1 MSQSLDILSRSL
13 QTESCAIQGQR
24 PYIDLDRMI
33 DEEQR
38 KKPGLGSQLETQ
50 NKTGKIDSQS

>member
-1 MSQSLDILSRSL
+1 
-13 QTESCAIQGQR
+13 
-24 PYIDLDRMI
+24 MI